1 MAKDLYETL
10 GVNKNASEEEI
21 KSAYRKM
28 ALKYHPDRYA
38 SASEQEK
45 KAAEEKF
52 KEINHAYE
60 VLSDKN
66 KRANYDQYGSEDGPQ
81 GFGGFGGGQGGFGSG
96 FSAGGGFDDILSSI
110 FGGFGGSGRRN
121 PNAPVDGDDITL
133 QVTLTFNEAYFGVK
147 KTVKFYRDD
156 ECSDCHGSGAKDPG
170 SVKVCPYCHGSGY
183 VTQTQRTM
191 FGTQTV
197 RTVCSNCGGKGR
209 VITDKC
215 KTCRGSGYVRRE
227 VSKTLDIPAG
237 VDRGTRMTIRYEG
250 NCGRN
255 GGQKGNLVIVFD
267 VQPSP
272 VYKRIDNDLYMDQHI
287 TFFDAAAGC
296 EIELDTMKG
305 VTRLK
310 IPEAVQNGTK
320 IRVKGYGMKILKR
333 EAYGDL
339 YVTIKVDTPRNL
351 DRKQLKLL
359 KEFDESL
366 KDSQRPRYNK
376 SKQ

>member
-10 GVNKNASEEEI
+10 GVNKGASEDEI

-81 GFGGFGGGQGGFGSG
+81 GFEGFSGGGGFSG
-96 FSAGGGFDDILSSI
+96 FSGGGFDDILSSI
-110 FGGFGGSGRRN
+110 FGGFGGGRRN
-121 PNAPVDGDDITL
+121 PNAPVDGDDITI
-133 QVTLTFNEAYFGVK
+133 QVTLDFNEAYFGVK

-156 ECSDCHGSGAKDPG
+156 ECPDCHGSGAKDSS

-197 RTVCSNCGGKGR
+197 RTVCSNCGGKGK
-209 VITDKC
+209 VISDKC
-215 KTCRGSGYVRRE
+215 KNCRGAGYVRRE

-255 GGQKGNLVIVFD
+255 GGQKGNLVVVFD
-267 VQPSP
+267 VRPSP
-272 VYKRIDNDLYMDQHI
+272 VYKRIDNDLYMDQRV
-287 TFFDAAAGC
+287 TFLDAAAGC
-296 EIELDTMKG
+296 EIELETMKG
-305 VTRLK
+305 PARLK
-310 IPEAVQNGTK
+310 IPEAVQSGTK
-320 IRVKGYGMKILKR
+320 IRLKGYGMKILKR

-339 YVTIKVDTPRNL
+339 YVTVKVETPRNL

-359 KEFDESL
+359 REFDESL
-366 KDSQRPRYNK
+366 KEGQRPKYVKR
-376 SKQ
+376 

>member
-1 MAKDLYETL
+1 M
-10 GVNKNASEEEI
+10 
-21 KSAYRKM
+21 
-28 ALKYHPDRYA
+28 
-38 SASEQEK
+38 
-45 KAAEEKF
+45 
-52 KEINHAYE
+52 
-60 VLSDKN
+60 
-66 KRANYDQYGSEDGPQ
+66 
-81 GFGGFGGGQGGFGSG
+81 
-96 FSAGGGFDDILSSI
+96 
-110 FGGFGGSGRRN
+110 
-121 PNAPVDGDDITL
+121 
-133 QVTLTFNEAYFGVK
+133 K

-215 KTCRGSGYVRRE
+215 KTCRGSGYIRRE

-376 SKQ
+376 SK

>member
-81 GFGGFGGGQGGFGSG
+81 GFGGFGGGGGFNGGGFG
-96 FSAGGGFDDILSSI
+96 GGGFDDILSSI
-110 FGGFGGSGRRN
+110 FGGFGGRRD

-133 QVTLTFNEAYFGVK
+133 QVTLTFNEVYFGVK

-156 ECSDCHGSGAKDPG
+156 ECPDCHGSGAKDPN
-170 SVKVCPYCHGSGY
+170 SVKACPYCHGSGY

-191 FGTQTV
+191 FGTQPA
-197 RTVCSNCGGKGR
+197 RTE
-209 VITDKC
+209 
-215 KTCRGSGYVRRE
+215 CR
-227 VSKTLDIPAG
+227 
-237 VDRGTRMTIRYEG
+237 
-250 NCGRN
+250 N
-255 GGQKGNLVIVFD
+255 IV
-267 VQPSP
+267 
-272 VYKRIDNDLYMDQHI
+272 
-287 TFFDAAAGC
+287 
-296 EIELDTMKG
+296 
-305 VTRLK
+305 
-310 IPEAVQNGTK
+310 
-320 IRVKGYGMKILKR
+320 
-333 EAYGDL
+333 
-339 YVTIKVDTPRNL
+339 
-351 DRKQLKLL
+351 
-359 KEFDESL
+359 
-366 KDSQRPRYNK
+366 
-376 SKQ
+376 